1 MHDAFSGIH
10 ISQGGIMQTTEETL
24 RSLFGR
30 MVGDEKHI
38 WAAASTLNAIWVL
51 YDRVLDISPDN
62 IDDPDR
68 DRFYLSKGHG
78 PMAYYA
84 MLAAKGFIAPEMLDT
99 WTQLGSPLGLHPD
112 RMLVPG
118 VEISSGSL
126 GHGLPLG
133 VGTAL
138 GLRAEGRRARVVVL
152 LGDGEFDEGSNHEAV
167 AIAGRLGLDRVTAIV
182 IDNRSASLGWPGGI
196 ASRFEVEGW
205 RATTVDGRDHDELYR
220 ALTQESDG
228 RPQAVVA
235 EIRKLREGSAA

>member
-1 MHDAFSGIH
+1 ML
-10 ISQGGIMQTTEETL
+10 TTEE
-24 RSLFGR
+24 RVRELFGR
-30 MVGDEKHI
+30 MAGENKHM
-38 WAAASTLNAIWVL
+38 WALTSTLDVIWVL
-51 YDRVLDISPDN
+51 YDRVLNVSPEN

-84 MLAAKGFIAPEMLDT
+84 MLAAKGFIEPELLDT
-99 WTQLGSPLGLHPD
+99 WTQFGSPLGLHPD
-112 RMLVPG
+112 RLLIPG

-126 GHGLPLG
+126 GQGLPLG
-133 VGTAL
+133 VGTAI

-152 LGDGEFDEGSNHEAV
+152 LGDGEFDEGSNHEAI

-182 IDNRSASLGWPGGI
+182 IDNDSASLGWPGGI

-205 RATTVDGRDHDELYR
+205 RASTVNGRDHEELYQ
-220 ALTQESDG
+220 ALTQAPDG

-235 EIRKLREGSAA
+235 QIRDVAEGSAA